1 MIAALTTAGSAIANS
16 RALQIAIIG
25 ALFIVLFLLWL
36 KGRDDQI
43 RKMERM
49 ITERKARIKQDE
61 IRKRNQAK
69 SVEVADARE
78 SAPRGITNAD
88 ELRDTDLGW
97 IVSDN

>member
-49 ITERKARIKQDE
+49 IGERQARLKQDH
-61 IRKRNQAK
+61 IRKENAK
-69 SVEVADARE
+69 KSKQVADARE

>member
-1 MIAALTTAGSAIANS
+1 MLAALTGIGSTIANS
-16 RALQIAIIG
+16 RAAQYAIGIG
-25 ALFIVLFLLWL
+25 LFIVGFLWWL
-36 KGRDDQI
+36 ADRDD
-43 RKMERM
+43 KLLKNERLKA
-49 ITERKARIKQDE
+49 ERKARIKQDE
-61 IRKRNQAK
+61 IRKRNEAK

>member
-78 SAPRGITNAD
+78 SAPSGISD
-88 ELRDTDLGW
+88 SDSLPHDLRS
-97 IVSDN
+97 IIISD

>member
-49 ITERKARIKQDE
+49 IGERQARLKQDH
-61 IRKRNQAK
+61 IRKENAK
-69 SVEVADARE
+69 KSKQVADARE
-78 SAPRGITNAD
+78 SAPSGISD
-88 ELRDTDLGW
+88 SDSLPDDLRS
-97 IVSDN
+97 IIISD

>member
-78 SAPRGITNAD
+78 SAPSGISD
-88 ELRDTDLGW
+88 SDSLPDDLRS
-97 IVSDN
+97 IIISD

>member
-69 SVEVADARE
+69 AVEVADARE
-78 SAPRGITNAD
+78 SAPSGISD
-88 ELRDTDLGW
+88 SDSLPDDLRS
-97 IVSDN
+97 IIISD